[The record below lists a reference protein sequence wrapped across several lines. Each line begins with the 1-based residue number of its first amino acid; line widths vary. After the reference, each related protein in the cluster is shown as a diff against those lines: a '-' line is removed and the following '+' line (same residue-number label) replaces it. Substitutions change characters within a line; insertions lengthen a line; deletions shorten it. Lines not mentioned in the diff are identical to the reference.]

1 MFYNLA
7 TNLAAFV
14 IVLGFIIFVH
24 EAGHFLV
31 AKLFRV
37 RVLVFS
43 FGFGRRLFG
52 FQRGE
57 TDYRL
62 SLIPLG
68 GYVRMAGDMPEEG
81 QTPAPD
87 EFLGRP
93 KWQRFLILFAGPAMN
108 VLVAIL
114 FLTWLN
120 MAGIEVLKEDRP
132 VLGAV
137 IEGRPADKAGL
148 KIGDRILEANG
159 QRIDTWDDLK
169 LSISLHPNTPVRLRV
184 QRGDSELTTVVVPEK
199 QTTEYGITGVAG
211 VQKFLSTE
219 VGRVV
224 EGSPAAIGGVRAG
237 DVIISVNGQEVSQ
250 LADLQEQLEKSP
262 RKPVSLGIERAGAVL
277 ALTLP
282 EAKPSDSLRGIFPPT
297 TVRKLALIPAI
308 RDSIEQNIKMVRYA
322 WVVIS
327 RLFKM
332 QGSVKEFS
340 GPIDIARISG
350 EMLRTGWKAVV
361 YLMAGISLQ
370 LGIMNLLPIPVL
382 DGGHIAI
389 LALEGVARRDL
400 SMAVKERI
408 QQIGFAMLAALMLV
422 VLYNDVIKNLLL
434 LRQ

>member
-1 MFYNLA
+1 MLYTIA
-7 TNLAAFV
+7 TNLFAFV
-14 IVLGFIIFVH
+14 IVLGFLIFVH

-31 AKLFRV
+31 AKLFGV

-52 FQRGE
+52 FERGG
-57 TDYRL
+57 TDYRV

-68 GYVRMAGDMPEEG
+68 GYVRMAGDIPEEG
-81 QTPAPD
+81 EEHAPD
-87 EFLGRP
+87 EFLSRP

-108 VLVAIL
+108 IVIAVL
-114 FLTWLN
+114 FLTLLN
-120 MAGIEVLKEDRP
+120 MAGLEMLKENEP

-137 IEGRPADKAGL
+137 VEGRPAAKAGL
-148 KIGDRILEANG
+148 KTGDRIVEANG
-159 QRIDTWDDLK
+159 QKLETWDDLK
-169 LSISLHPNTPVRLRV
+169 LAISLNPNTPVRLIVR
-184 QRGDSELTTVVVPEK
+184 RGTSELSTVIIPEK
-199 QTTEYGITGVAG
+199 QMTEYGIAGVAG

-219 VGRVV
+219 VGRVID
-224 EGSPAAIGGVRAG
+224 GSPAALAGVRAG
-237 DVIISVNGQEVSQ
+237 DRIISVAGREVSQ
-250 LADLQEQLEKSP
+250 LVEMQEQLEKFA
-262 RKPVSLGIERAGAVL
+262 KTNVTVGIDRAGQKI

-282 EAKPSDSLRGIFPPT
+282 AAGSSDSLRGIFPPT
-297 TVRKLALIPAI
+297 EIRKLAFVPAV
-308 RDSIEQNIKMVRYA
+308 RDSIDQNIKMVRYA
-322 WVVIS
+322 WIVIS

-350 EMLRTGWKAVV
+350 EMFRTGWKAVV

-389 LALEGVARRDL
+389 LAVEGVARREL
-400 SMAVKERI
+400 SIAVKERV

-422 VLYNDVIKNLLL
+422 VLYNDVIKNFLLM
-434 LRQ
+434 RQ

>member
-7 TNLAAFV
+7 TNLFAFV
-14 IVLGFIIFVH
+14 IVLGFLIFVH

-37 RVLVFS
+37 KVLVFS

-52 FQRGE
+52 VQRGD
-57 TDYRL
+57 TDYRV

-68 GYVRMAGDMPEEG
+68 GYVRMAGDIPEDD
-81 QTPAPD
+81 QPPAPH

-108 VLVAIL
+108 VIIAIL
-114 FLTWLN
+114 FLTGLN
-120 MAGIEVLKEDRP
+120 MAGIELLKENDP
-132 VLGAV
+132 ILGTV
-137 IEGRPADKAGL
+137 IEGRPAAKAGL
-148 KIGDRILEANG
+148 KSGDRIIEADGQKLE
-159 QRIDTWDDLK
+159 TWDDLK
-169 LSISLHPNTPVRLRV
+169 LAISLHPDTPVRLKVR
-184 QRGDSELTTVVVPEK
+184 RGDTELSTVIVPEK

-224 EGSPAAIGGVRAG
+224 DGSPAALAGVRPG
-237 DVIISVNGQEVSQ
+237 DRIISVAGKSVSQ
-250 LADLQEQLEKSP
+250 LVDMQTELEKHA
-262 RKPVSLGIERAGAVL
+262 KTKVTVGIDRAGERL
-277 ALTLP
+277 ALKLP
-282 EAKPSDSLRGIFPPT
+282 AAKPNDPLRGIFPPT
-297 TVRKLALIPAI
+297 EIRKLALVPAL
-308 RDSIEQNIKMVRYA
+308 RDSIDQNIKMLRYA
-322 WVVIS
+322 GIVLS
-327 RLFKM
+327 RLFTM

-370 LGIMNLLPIPVL
+370 LGVMNLLPIPVL

-389 LALEGVARRDL
+389 LAIEGVARREL
-400 SMAVKERI
+400 SNVVKERF
-408 QQIGFAMLAALMLV
+408 QQVGFALLAALMLV

-434 LRQ
+434 MRQ

>member
-1 MFYNLA
+1 MFYNIA
-7 TNLAAFV
+7 TNLFAVV
-14 IVLGFIIFVH
+14 IVLGFLIFVH

-52 FQRGE
+52 IQRGD
-57 TDYRL
+57 TDYRV

-68 GYVRMAGDMPEEG
+68 GYVRMAGDMAEEG
-81 QTPAPD
+81 QAPASD

-108 VLVAIL
+108 VIVAVL
-114 FLTWLN
+114 FLTGLN
-120 MAGIEVLKEDRP
+120 MVGIELLKENEP

-137 IEGRPADKAGL
+137 IEGRPAAKAGL
-148 KIGDRILEANG
+148 KTGDRIVEADG
-159 QRIDTWDDLK
+159 EKIETWDDLK
-169 LSISLHPNTPVRLRV
+169 LAISLHPNTPVRLTV
-184 QRGDSELTTVVVPEK
+184 QRGETSLSTVIVPEK
-199 QTTEYGITGVAG
+199 QVTEYGITGVAG

-219 VGRVV
+219 VGRVT
-224 EGSPAAIGGVRAG
+224 EGSPAALAGLRAG
-237 DVIISVNGQEVSQ
+237 DRIISVAGREVSQ
-250 LADLQEQLEKSP
+250 LVDMQTQLEKFG
-262 RKPVSLGIERAGAVL
+262 KAKVTIGIDRGGEKL

-282 EAKPSDSLRGIFPPT
+282 PAKPNDPLRGIFPPT
-297 TVRKLALIPAI
+297 ETRKLSFVPAL
-308 RDSIEQNIKMVRYA
+308 RDSIDQNIKMVRYA

-389 LALEGVARRDL
+389 LLVEGISRREL
-400 SMAVKERI
+400 SIAVKERF
-408 QQIGFAMLAALMLV
+408 QQVGFALLAALMLV

-434 LRQ
+434 MRQ

>member
-1 MFYNLA
+1 MFYNLV
-7 TNLAAFV
+7 TNLFAFV
-14 IVLGFIIFVH
+14 IVLGFLIFVH

-31 AKLFRV
+31 AKFFRV

-52 FQRGE
+52 FERGG
-57 TDYRL
+57 TDYRV

-81 QTPAPD
+81 QEHAPD
-87 EFLGRP
+87 EFLSRP

-108 VLVAIL
+108 ILVAVL

-120 MAGIEVLKEDRP
+120 MAGIEMLKENQP

-137 IEGRPADKAGL
+137 LDGRPAAKAGL
-148 KIGDRILEANG
+148 KTGDRILEANG
-159 QRIDTWDDLK
+159 QKLETWDDLK
-169 LSISLHPNTPVRLRV
+169 LAISLHPDTPVRLKVR
-184 QRGDSELTTVVVPEK
+184 RGETELATVVVPEK

-219 VGRVV
+219 VGRVT
-224 EGSPAAIGGVRAG
+224 EGSPAALAGVKPG
-237 DVIISVNGQEVSQ
+237 DKIISVAGREVSQ
-250 LADLQEQLEKSP
+250 LMDMQEQLEKFS
-262 RKPVSLGIERAGAVL
+262 KTKVTVGIDRAGEKL

-282 EAKPSDSLRGIFPPT
+282 AASGSDPLRGIFPPT
-297 TVRKLALIPAI
+297 EVRKLAFVPAV
-308 RDSIEQNIKMVRYA
+308 RDSIDQNIKMVRYA
-322 WVVIS
+322 WIVIS

-389 LALEGVARRDL
+389 LAVEGVARREL
-400 SMAVKERI
+400 SIAVKERV

-434 LRQ
+434 MRQ

>member
-1 MFYNLA
+1 MLYNIA
-7 TNLAAFV
+7 TNLFAFV
-14 IVLGFIIFVH
+14 IVLGFLVFVH

-37 RVLVFS
+37 KVLVFS

-52 FQRGE
+52 FQRGD
-57 TDYRL
+57 TDYRV

-81 QTPAPD
+81 QPPARD

-108 VLVAIL
+108 VIVAVV
-114 FLTWLN
+114 FLTGLN
-120 MAGIEVLKEDRP
+120 MAGIELLKENEP

-137 IEGRPADKAGL
+137 IEGRPAAKAGL
-148 KIGDRILEANG
+148 KTGDRIVEADG
-159 QRIDTWDDLK
+159 QKLDTWDDLK
-169 LSISLHPNTPVRLRV
+169 LAISLHPNTPVKLTV
-184 QRGDSELTTVVVPEK
+184 QRGESTLTTVVVPEK
-199 QTTEYGITGVAG
+199 QMTEYGITGVAG

-219 VGRVV
+219 VGRVI
-224 EGSPAAIGGVRAG
+224 EGSPAAVAGVRAG
-237 DVIISVNGQEVSQ
+237 DRIISVAGREVSQ
-250 LADLQEQLEKSP
+250 LVDMQLQLEKFG
-262 RKPVSLGIERAGAVL
+262 KTKVSVGIDRGGEKL
-277 ALTLP
+277 ALTLGP
-282 EAKPSDSLRGIFPPT
+282 AKPNDPLRGIFPPT
-297 TVRKLALIPAI
+297 ETRKLAFVPAL
-308 RDSIEQNIKMVRYA
+308 RDSIDQNIKMVRYA

-350 EMLRTGWKAVV
+350 EMLRTGWKAVI

-389 LALEGVARRDL
+389 LLVEGVSRREL
-400 SMAVKERI
+400 SIAVKERF
-408 QQIGFAMLAALMLV
+408 QQVGFALLAALMLV
-422 VLYNDVIKNLLL
+422 VLYNDVLKNLLL
-434 LRQ
+434 MRQ

>member
-1 MFYNLA
+1 MFYNIA
-7 TNLAAFV
+7 TNIFAFV
-14 IVLGFIIFVH
+14 IVLGFLVFIH

-52 FQRGE
+52 FQRGD
-57 TDYRL
+57 TDYRV

-81 QTPAPD
+81 QAPAPD
-87 EFLGRP
+87 EFLARP

-108 VLVAIL
+108 IVVAVL
-114 FLTWLN
+114 FLTGLN
-120 MAGIEVLKEDRP
+120 MAGIELLKENEP

-137 IEGRPADKAGL
+137 IEGRPAAKAGL
-148 KIGDRILEANG
+148 KTGDRIVEADGEKLE
-159 QRIDTWDDLK
+159 TWDDLK
-169 LSISLHPNTPVRLRV
+169 LAISLHPNTPVRLTV
-184 QRGDSELTTVVVPEK
+184 QRGETTLSTVIVPEK
-199 QTTEYGITGVAG
+199 QMTEYGITGVAG

-224 EGSPAAIGGVRAG
+224 EGSPAAVAGVRTG
-237 DVIISVNGQEVSQ
+237 DRIISVAGREVAQ
-250 LADLQEQLEKSP
+250 LVDMQTQLEKFA
-262 RKPVSLGIERAGAVL
+262 KTKVTVGIDRSGEKL
-277 ALTLP
+277 SLTLP
-282 EAKPSDSLRGIFPPT
+282 AASASDPLRGIFPPT
-297 TVRKLALIPAI
+297 ETRKLAFVPAL
-308 RDSIEQNIKMVRYA
+308 RDSIDQNIKMVRYA

-389 LALEGVARRDL
+389 LAIEGVARREL
-400 SMAVKERI
+400 SIAVKERF
-408 QQIGFAMLAALMLV
+408 QQVGFALLAALMLV

-434 LRQ
+434 MRQ